1 MVPFIPLLFMSLVV
15 SFGMCIVLVMESG
28 SNGFELGR
36 LNYVYK
42 NGFVKMLF
50 FFGIL

>member
-1 MVPFIPLLFMSLVV
+1 MPSIPLLLMSLIV
-15 SFGMCIVLVMESG
+15 SLGMCVVLVMESG
-28 SNGFELGR
+28 SGDFELGR

-42 NGFVKMLF
+42 NGLGKILF